1 MTSSPQPAEGST
13 PGAAAG
19 SQATPQRASA
29 KPLIVA
35 LIAVALGLLIALVV
49 SPGSATLGGVPL
61 FLIGAILAFV
71 IQWIAFVPSW
81 LSGTERFY
89 DLTGGLTYVGVTLF
103 LLVASGARGVAAWV
117 AAIMVGIWSVRLAG
131 FLFARVLNNG
141 GDGRFDEIKTQPLRL
156 LQTWTLQ
163 GLWVVATASAAWAI
177 ITDPSGR
184 GVDAWLVIGGV
195 VWLVGLGVEAVA
207 DQQKRVFRAGP
218 GRNGGFISTGLWALS
233 RHPNY
238 LGEIILWLGLAI
250 AAVPSLEGWRWVALI
265 SPIFVTLLLTKLSG
279 VPLLER
285 RSEQRWGQ
293 DPAYGAYVDRTPILV
308 PWVGRRGIWEKKR
321 SAA

>member
-1 MTSSPQPAEGST
+1 MASAPQQSPSPD
-13 PGAAAG
+13 
-19 SQATPQRASA
+19 RAPA

-35 LIAVALGLLIALVV
+35 LIAVVIGLLIALAA
-49 SPGSATLGGVPL
+49 SSGSATLGGVSL

-81 LSGTERFY
+81 LAGTERFY
-89 DLTGGLTYVGVTLF
+89 DLTGGLTYVGVTAF
-103 LLVASGARGVAAWV
+103 LLIASGARGAAAWA
-117 AAIMVGIWSVRLAG
+117 AAIMVGVWSIRLAG
-131 FLFARVLNNG
+131 FLFARVLSTG
-141 GDGRFDEIKTQPLRL
+141 GDGRFDEIKTQPFRL

-163 GLWVVATASAAWAI
+163 GLWVVATAAAAWAI

-184 GVDAWLVIGGV
+184 GVDVWLIIGAL
-195 VWLVGLGVEAVA
+195 VWLVGMSVEAVA
-207 DQQKRVFRAGP
+207 DQQKRAFRSGA
-218 GRNGGFISTGLWALS
+218 GRNGGFISTGLWAIS

-238 LGEIILWLGLAI
+238 LGEIILWVGLAI
-250 AAVPSLEGWRWVALI
+250 AAVPSLHGWRWVVLI

-285 RSEQRWGQ
+285 RAEKRWGQ
-293 DPAYGAYVDRTPILV
+293 DPDYRAYVDRTPILL
-308 PWVGRRGIWEKKR
+308 PWVGRRGLWEKKE

>member
-1 MTSSPQPAEGST
+1 MASAPQQSPAPD
-13 PGAAAG
+13 
-19 SQATPQRASA
+19 RASA

-35 LIAVALGLLIALVV
+35 LIAVVIGLLIALAA
-49 SPGSATLGGVPL
+49 STGSAMLGGVSL
-61 FLIGAILAFV
+61 FLIGAMLAFV

-81 LSGTERFY
+81 LAGTERFY
-89 DLTGGLTYVGVTLF
+89 DLTGGLTYVGVTAF
-103 LLVASGARGVAAWV
+103 LLIASGARGAAAWA
-117 AAIMVGIWSVRLAG
+117 AAIMVGIWSIRLAG
-131 FLFARVLNNG
+131 FLFARVLSTG
-141 GDGRFDEIKTQPLRL
+141 GDGRFDEIKTQPFRL

-163 GLWVVATASAAWAI
+163 GLWVVATAAAAWAI

-184 GVDAWLVIGGV
+184 GVDVWLIIGSL
-195 VWLVGLGVEAVA
+195 VWLVGMSVEAVA
-207 DQQKRVFRAGP
+207 DQQKRAFRSGA
-218 GRNGGFISTGLWALS
+218 GRNGGFISTGLWAIS

-250 AAVPSLEGWRWVALI
+250 AAVPSLHGWRWVVLI

-285 RSEQRWGQ
+285 RAEKRWGQ
-293 DPAYGAYVDRTPILV
+293 DPEYRAYVDRTPILL
-308 PWVGRRGIWEKKR
+308 PWVGRRGLWEKKE